1 MPAEEPDLSL
11 ENIERLHRKI
21 QSQQDDIYTFLMR
34 EYTDI
39 AVEERL
45 KYLATILNDFFK
57 DYIFDADDELR
68 HEGYVIK
75 RFFPKSSSENI

>member
-1 MPAEEPDLSL
+1 MPAEEPDLSP

-34 EYTDI
+34 EYPDI

-45 KYLATILNDFFK
+45 KYLATILNDFF
-57 DYIFDADDELR
+57 DD
-68 HEGYVIK
+68 
-75 RFFPKSSSENI
+75 